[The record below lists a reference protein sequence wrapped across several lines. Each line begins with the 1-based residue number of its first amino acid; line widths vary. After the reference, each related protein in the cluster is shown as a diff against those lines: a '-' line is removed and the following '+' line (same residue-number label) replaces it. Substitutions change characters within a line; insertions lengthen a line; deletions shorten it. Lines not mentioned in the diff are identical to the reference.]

1 MEHMRKGRKMAERS
15 LALARLAGDSSSWH
29 DHHKGSAYIHIG
41 GLHPGL
47 TEGDVICVLSQFGE
61 PVDIHL
67 VRDHKTGVSRG
78 FGFVAFEDQ
87 RSTNL
92 AVDNL
97 NGVELLGRTL
107 SVSHANYQPRPK
119 MEKGEDGRWRERDLT
134 EEELAEEARKRKA
147 LSLHPED
154 IRDNIATLGLTLVRA
169 PVSTSRILV
178 EQAFTGGPAS
188 GAAPATTAEDDAD
201 VDPFAAGGTMDDISA
216 QLDAEIA
223 AIIQQTSQ
231 GPEEKRRKKR
241 RTKTP
246 SEPPA
251 SEIPAGDG
259 HLPASG
265 AESPTGRA
273 SRDRSRSPGRGDRSR
288 SPDRRRARSVDRSP
302 RRHSRSPSPLQPA
315 RGPVDADQEHGRGP
329 GRDRGRDRDRSY
341 SPPRQRWRS
350 RSRSRSPGGRS
361 DRAPDG
367 HRRRSRSPPS
377 YRDRSHSPDARRGRS
392 PDARRGRSPDARRGR
407 SPSRWQDHSRNDSR
421 RY

>member
-1 MEHMRKGRKMAERS
+1 MRKGRKMAERS

-147 LSLHPED
+147 LSLHPEG
-154 IRDNIATLGLTLVRA
+154 ACLP
-169 PVSTSRILV
+169 PV
-178 EQAFTGGPAS
+178 
-188 GAAPATTAEDDAD
+188 
-201 VDPFAAGGTMDDISA
+201 
-216 QLDAEIA
+216 QLA
-223 AIIQQTSQ
+223 
-231 GPEEKRRKKR
+231 
-241 RTKTP
+241 
-246 SEPPA
+246 
-251 SEIPAGDG
+251 
-259 HLPASG
+259 
-265 AESPTGRA
+265 RA
-273 SRDRSRSPGRGDRSR
+273 SLFF
-288 SPDRRRARSVDRSP
+288 
-302 RRHSRSPSPLQPA
+302 SPL
-315 RGPVDADQEHGRGP
+315 
-329 GRDRGRDRDRSY
+329 
-341 SPPRQRWRS
+341 
-350 RSRSRSPGGRS
+350 
-361 DRAPDG
+361 APL
-367 HRRRSRSPPS
+367 PC
-377 YRDRSHSPDARRGRS
+377 
-392 PDARRGRSPDARRGR
+392 
-407 SPSRWQDHSRNDSR
+407 
-421 RY
+421 